1 MPKYFQ
7 KQETETLYSEYEGK
21 QEKRQ
26 LKGLRASASESRLG
40 GKDGRAKRML
50 LFTM

>member
-7 KQETETLYSEYEGK
+7 KQEIETLYAEHESK

-26 LKGLRASASESRLG
+26 LKGLRAFASESRLG

-50 LFTM
+50 LLTM